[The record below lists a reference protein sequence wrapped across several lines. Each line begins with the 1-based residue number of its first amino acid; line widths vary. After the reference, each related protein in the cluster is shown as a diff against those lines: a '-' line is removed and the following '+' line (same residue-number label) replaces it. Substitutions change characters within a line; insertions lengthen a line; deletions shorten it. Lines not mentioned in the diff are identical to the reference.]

1 MHRNDNKDY
10 RITRNTILIS
20 LIISILSCFHNSLY
34 AQEELI
40 HPIEGETI
48 LDTTDIC
55 IRFVTRKQ
63 NYDKDDTLTRD
74 KNILSPKS
82 VSIHPEGKKYYVN
95 SLEGASTIAYDFDS
109 GKRLKVIRH
118 RFDSTKLHLWA
129 PDSGLFI
136 FNHSYDDTLRFI
148 GKPVEAAFSH
158 GGQYLWVPYYR
169 RSFDLNAQEPSA
181 MAVIDTH
188 VDKIIRLF
196 ETGPLP
202 KMVTCSPDE
211 RKIAVAHWGDNTI
224 GVIDIDSLDP
234 TEWHYQKLY
243 IVDKK
248 LELNYSLTDTVNRD
262 VGSGYCLRG
271 SVFTPDSRYLLV
283 ACMGGAGGIAV
294 VDVEEQQYLGRLTGV
309 RSNARHIIIKDN
321 QLYASINK
329 SGYVQ
334 KIALDSIYHAI
345 DKLKSSKIK
354 HARAKGWSECKIP
367 QGARTIVASPDGRY
381 IFAAC
386 NTQSKLAVVDA
397 ESMKLVGTI
406 DVDSYPVGLDISADG
421 QYLITTS
428 QGRNNKGG
436 NAVNIFKIEYK

>member
-1 MHRNDNKDY
+1 MPINDNRDY
-10 RITRNTILIS
+10 TITITVIN
-20 LIISILSCFHNSLY
+20 LIISILLCFHNPLN
-34 AQEELI
+34 AQDKLT
-40 HPIEGETI
+40 HPIEGETL
-48 LDTTDIC
+48 LDTTSIS
-55 IRFVTRKQ
+55 IRFETRKQ
-63 NYDKDDTLTRD
+63 NYDKNDTLTRD

-82 VSIHPEGKKYYVN
+82 ISIHPEGKKYYVN
-95 SLEGASTIAYDFDS
+95 ALEGARTIVYDFDS
-109 GKRLKVIRH
+109 GRRLKTIHH

-129 PDSGLFI
+129 PDSNLFV
-136 FNHSYDDTLRFI
+136 FKHSYDDTMRFY

-158 GGQYLWVPYYR
+158 GGMYLWIPYYR

-181 MAVIDTH
+181 MAVIDTR
-188 VDKIIRLF
+188 VDKIIRVF

-202 KMVTCSPDE
+202 KMVVSSPDS

-224 GVIDIDSLDP
+224 GVIDIESLDP
-234 TEWHYQKLY
+234 TEWHYEQLY

-248 LELNYSLTDTVNRD
+248 LELDYSLTDTINRD

-271 SVFTPDSRYLLV
+271 SVFTPDSRHLLV

-294 VDVEEQQYLGRLTGV
+294 VDIEQQQYLGRLTGV
-309 RSNARHIIIKDN
+309 RSNARHIIIKDDH
-321 QLYASINK
+321 LYASINK

-367 QGARTIVASPDGRY
+367 KGARTIVASPDGRY

-386 NTQSKLAVVDA
+386 NTESKLAVVDT
-397 ESMKLVGTI
+397 ESMNLIGTI

-421 QYLITTS
+421 QYIFTTS

-436 NAVNIFKIEYK
+436 NAVDIFKIEYK